1 MSTVYVGAF
10 PPDYGGV
17 TIKNQNLFI
26 ALEKEIEI
34 KKIDLNK
41 VKRGG
46 IKEVVRFVFYFLNP
60 MNQFVIGISGKTTR
74 KRFTQILYYLNR
86 RAMRKSI
93 IMIMGGTASH
103 DMSIDPEYRK
113 CAMGYKRIYVETQ
126 SMKTEMNAAGFEN
139 VEVYPNGRFKPQQVV
154 QPKGTDK
161 RLQCV
166 FFSLIQPE
174 KGADLVLEA
183 AKALSDVNFAFYGR
197 IVPQYEKSFML
208 SVNSLENVSYCGIFK
223 GTNEEVYAELSK
235 YDILLLPTKWN
246 SEGVPGVLVE
256 GKIAGLAEIVSNKS
270 YNAEIVR
277 NGIEGFVLEENSGE
291 ELCAAIKGLQ
301 RDRDLL
307 AQIKAG
313 SKKSAERF
321 YIENYIGAIKKVL
334 EERV

>member
-1 MSTVYVGAF
+1 MSIVYIGAF
-10 PPDYGGV
+10 PPEYGGV
-17 TIKNQNLFI
+17 TIKNQNLYI
-26 ALEKEIEI
+26 ALKKEMPI
-34 KKIDLNK
+34 KRIDLNK
-41 VKRGG
+41 VKNKNV
-46 IKEVVRFVFYFLNP
+46 KEAARLMFHLLNP
-60 MNQFVIGISGKTTR
+60 AARFVIGVSCGKNTR

-235 YDILLLPTKWN
+235 YDILLLPTKWKN
-246 SEGVPGVLVE
+246 EGVPGVLVE
-256 GKIAGLAEIVSNKS
+256 GKIAGLAEIVSNKN

-277 NGIEGFVLEENSGE
+277 NGVEGFVLEENSGE

-313 SKKSAERF
+313 SKKSAERY
-321 YIENYIGAIKKVL
+321 YIENYIGSIKRVL
-334 EERV
+334 EE